1 MSLNIEWNDFRNT
14 EPPRLNEW
22 YIVEDTGGNVYLD
35 RWIKV
40 DSWCGPT
47 GEYTIRDRWE
57 GTHNAY
63 VERWAEI
70 GDMTLRQYIGLREEA
85 RRAL

>member
-35 RWIKV
+35 RWIHE

-47 GEYTIRDRWE
+47 NEHIIRDKWE
-57 GTHNAY
+57 GTHNSY
-63 VERWAEI
+63 VERWAEVEGVTLKQYI
-70 GDMTLRQYIGLREEA
+70 ELRQNQD
-85 RRAL
+85 